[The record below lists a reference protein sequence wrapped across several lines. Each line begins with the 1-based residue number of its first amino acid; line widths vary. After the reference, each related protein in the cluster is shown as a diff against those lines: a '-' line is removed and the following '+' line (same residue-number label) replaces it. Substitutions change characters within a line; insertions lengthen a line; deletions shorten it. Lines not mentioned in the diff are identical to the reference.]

1 MASRYAESRVIYG
14 LGLPQGASLE
24 DHAAYVQS
32 WLKHMKNDPV
42 YIFNRKHPALDG
54 GEIIGSY

>member
-1 MASRYAESRVIYG
+1 MTSRYVENRVIKG

-24 DHAAYVQS
+24 NHAAYVQS
-32 WLKHMKNDPV
+32 WLKHMKNDPA

-54 GEIIGSY
+54 GDSFCSY